1 MEKDTIVFENWE
13 EFVKVE
19 LKYPEWKVNH
29 NDIFFHPF
37 VPKKNSSNNNVS
49 KVLKKEYLVKLDIQH
64 ECVRL

>member
-37 VPKKNSSNNNVS
+37 VPKKNSSNNNVL
-49 KVLKKEYLVKLDIQH
+49 KVLKKES
-64 ECVRL
+64 R

>member
-29 NDIFFHPF
+29 NDIFF
-37 VPKKNSSNNNVS
+37 VPKKNSSNNNVL
-49 KVLKKEYLVKLDIQH
+49 KVLKKESS
-64 ECVRL
+64 